1 MMRRVVV
8 TGLGLVTP
16 IGIGKDAFWKN
27 LSGGVSGVDKLKNYD
42 YSEIPVQIGAEVK
55 DFKPEEWIDPKELP
69 RTDQFVQFAIAAAQL
84 ATQDAGL
91 DWSKVDT
98 DRVGTLISTGIGGL
112 QTLDK
117 NIKMTVEKGYKR
129 VSPLFIPMMIG
140 NMASAMV
147 SMKYKLRGPSSNIV
161 TACATSNY
169 ALGEAAELIKRED
182 ADMMLAG
189 GVEASLI
196 PLGIA
201 GFANMKALSTRNDD
215 PQKASRPFDKDR
227 DGFVMGEGGIVL
239 VLEELEHAI
248 RRGANIYCELLSIG
262 YSSDAYHI
270 TAPDPEGWGGRK
282 CMENAIK
289 KAGIKPEQI
298 DYINAHGTSTPMNDR
313 IESKAIGDLFG
324 SHTGDILVNSTKSLV
339 GHLLGAAG
347 AIEAAAISLQI
358 ANSLVHPS
366 LNFEQGDEGFNLNV
380 ARTAT
385 KREINYVLSN
395 SFGFG
400 GHNSSLCFG
409 RYR

>member
-1 MMRRVVV
+1 MRRVVV

-16 IGIGKDAFWKN
+16 IGIGKQAFWDS
-27 LSGGVSGVDKLKNYD
+27 LSNGRSGVAKLKNYD
-42 YSEIPVQIGAEVK
+42 YSEIPVCIGAEVK
-55 DFKPEEWIDPKELP
+55 DFRPEEWIEPKELP
-69 RTDQFVQFAIAAAQL
+69 RTDQFVQFAIAASQL
-84 ATQDAGL
+84 AVKDGEL
-91 DWSKVDT
+91 DWSKIDT

-147 SMKYKLRGPSSNIV
+147 SMKFKLRGPSSNIV

-169 ALGEAAELIKRED
+169 AIGEAAELIKRDD

-215 PQKASRPFDKDR
+215 PEKASRPFDKDR

-239 VLEELEHAI
+239 VLEELEHA
-248 RRGANIYCELLSIG
+248 RKRGANIYCEVLSIG

-270 TAPDPEGWGGRK
+270 TAPDPEGWGAKK
-282 CMENAIK
+282 CMENAIR
-289 KAGIKPEQI
+289 KAGLKPEQI
-298 DYINAHGTSTPMNDR
+298 DYINAHGTSTPLNDQ
-313 IESKAIGDLFG
+313 IESKSIAEFFG
-324 SHTGDILVNSTKSLV
+324 AHTKDIYVNSTKSMV

-347 AIEAAAISLQI
+347 AVEAAAISLQMC
-358 ANSLVHPS
+358 NNLVHPS
-366 LNFEQGDEGFNLNV
+366 LNFTQGDEGFSLNI
-380 ARTAT
+380 AKTAT
-385 KREINYVLSN
+385 RHEINYALSN

-400 GHNSSLCFG
+400 GHNSCLCFG
-409 RYR
+409 RFK